1 MAFWKRIRSEKK
13 TRDSLEFLLEAPEE
27 DWQKDV
33 TRRSRLAK
41 YLEKIL
47 LALVLISAY
56 VSITAFYY
64 FILTKQFS
72 NLLIVLFGLG
82 STQTIFSYQLRRSG
96 LTFKVFRSI
105 AAAGRYRPITVL
117 ELRTRC
123 ERLVV
128 LFMSTIGLTF
138 GIAQFVGKQGMTR
151 VMAVVAGIEVTDQT
165 LIYGEIFVLLLF
177 TMILVL
183 LRFFELGVDEKY
195 PLDYLNKIKV
205 TISTTLLIWVILSG
219 GISGSLAYAL
229 EVPLVLGALFV
240 GAWILTS
247 FIITY
252 YFQYLRG
259 REIAEREWQTAK
271 RKILKK

>member
-64 FILTKQFS
+64 FMLTKQFG
-72 NLLIVLFGLG
+72 NLLIVLLGLG
-82 STQTIFSYQLRRSG
+82 STQTIFSYLLRRSG

-105 AAAGRYRPITVL
+105 AAAGRDRAITVP

-123 ERLVV
+123 ERLAV
-128 LFMSTIGLTF
+128 LSCP
-138 GIAQFVGKQGMTR
+138 Q
-151 VMAVVAGIEVTDQT
+151 
-165 LIYGEIFVLLLF
+165 
-177 TMILVL
+177 
-183 LRFFELGVDEKY
+183 
-195 PLDYLNKIKV
+195 LD
-205 TISTTLLIWVILSG
+205 
-219 GISGSLAYAL
+219 
-229 EVPLVLGALFV
+229 
-240 GAWILTS
+240 
-247 FIITY
+247 
-252 YFQYLRG
+252 
-259 REIAEREWQTAK
+259 
-271 RKILKK
+271 